1 MTATMTTPVIHGRRR
16 SFFGVRKSS
25 WCFGAIRTCFL
36 LWAVATPGV
45 AFSEA
50 IQASQIYVIDGDT
63 IDIGGERVRL
73 VGYDTPE
80 TYRARCDY
88 ERQLGNMASA
98 RLRELI
104 DGVKQVDLALLPGRD
119 KYGRL
124 LGRLFVNR
132 VDVGGTLIGDG
143 LARRYEGG
151 RRKGWCG

>member
-1 MTATMTTPVIHGRRR
+1 M
-16 SFFGVRKSS
+16 
-25 WCFGAIRTCFL
+25 
-36 LWAVATPGV
+36 ATPGV

-50 IQASQIYVIDGDT
+50 IQGSQIYVIDGDT

-88 ERQLGNMASA
+88 ERQLGNMATA
-98 RLRELI
+98 RLRDLI
-104 DGVKQVDLALLPGRD
+104 DGVKQVDLMLLPGRD

-124 LGRLFVNR
+124 LGRLYVNR
-132 VDVGGTLIGDG
+132 ADVGGTLIGEG